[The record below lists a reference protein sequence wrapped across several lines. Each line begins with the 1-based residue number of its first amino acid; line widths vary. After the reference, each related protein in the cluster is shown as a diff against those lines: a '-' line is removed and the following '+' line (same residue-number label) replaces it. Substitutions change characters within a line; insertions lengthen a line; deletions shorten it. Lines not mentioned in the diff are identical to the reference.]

1 MIEKMELIRL
11 EKGGEGTFGVL
22 RLDGQ
27 VFCVTLEPPD
37 RGNARDRSCIPA
49 GRYRCCRVAS
59 PRFGDTFEVTD
70 VPGRTRILLHPGNT
84 ASDTSGCVLLGREF
98 GDLEGRRG
106 VLRSGA
112 TFARL
117 MDRCAGQDRF
127 EFTIQ
132 ELCGEDVCKP
142 SSV

>member
-1 MIEKMELIRL
+1 MIKNMELIRL

-49 GRYRCCRVAS
+49 GRYRCRRVAS
-59 PRFGDTFEVTD
+59 PRFGDTFEVTG
-70 VPGRTRILLHPGNT
+70 VPDRSHILLHTGNT
-84 ASDTSGCVLLGREF
+84 AADTSGCVLVGREF
-98 GDLEGRRG
+98 GDLEGRRA
-106 VLRSGA
+106 VLRSGG

-117 MDRCAGQDRF
+117 MHRCADQDRF
-127 EFTIQ
+127 DFTIR
-132 ELCGEDVCKP
+132 EMCGEGVCK
-142 SSV
+142 

>member
-11 EKGGEGTFGVL
+11 EKGGDGTFGVL

-70 VPGRTRILLHPGNT
+70 VPDRTHILLHPGNT
-84 ASDTSGCVLLGREF
+84 ASDTAGCVLLGREF
-98 GDLEGRRG
+98 GDMQGRRG

-132 ELCGEDVCKP
+132 ELCGEGVCKP

>member
-1 MIEKMELIRL
+1 MIKNMELIRL
-11 EKGGEGTFGVL
+11 EKGDEGTFGVL

-37 RGNARDRSCIPA
+37 RGNLRDLSCIPA
-49 GRYRCCRVAS
+49 GRYRCRRVAS
-59 PRFGDTFEVTD
+59 PRFGDTFEVTG
-70 VPGRTRILLHPGNT
+70 VPGRSHILLHPGNT
-84 ASDTSGCVLLGREF
+84 AADTSGCVLLGREF
-98 GDLEGRRG
+98 GDLAGRRG
-106 VLRSGA
+106 VLRSGK

-127 EFTIQ
+127 DFTIS
-132 ELCGEDVCKP
+132 ETCGEGVCKP

>member
-11 EKGGEGTFGVL
+11 EKGGDGTFGVL

-37 RGNARDRSCIPA
+37 KGNERDRSCIPA

-70 VPGRTRILLHPGNT
+70 VPDRTHILLHPGNT
-84 ASDTSGCVLLGREF
+84 ASDTAGCVLLGREF

-132 ELCGEDVCKP
+132 ELCGEGVCKP